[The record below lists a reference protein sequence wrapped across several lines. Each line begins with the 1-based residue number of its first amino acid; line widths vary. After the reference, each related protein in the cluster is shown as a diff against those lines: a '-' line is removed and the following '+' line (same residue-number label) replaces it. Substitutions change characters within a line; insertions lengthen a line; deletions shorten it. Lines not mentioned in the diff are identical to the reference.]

1 MFFSEKTLFGA
12 FRAFCLAFL
21 FALLS
26 PPTQVDATPRNDFP
40 EFPIIRNNVDFW
52 EKIYSTYSL
61 NTAVVHDQN
70 DLTKIYEVVAL
81 IDHDIPGAQRINN
94 NHLQTIKEKYEQIL
108 LRLSSGHPPETR
120 DEQRVARMFE
130 GSSAHRTMRFAAENI
145 RAQNGQKERFL
156 EGTLR
161 STKYINRIKQ
171 IFHEYGLPGD
181 LAYLPHVESS
191 FNTQAY
197 SKCGAAGIWQFTRS
211 TGKQYMRI
219 DHRIDERRDPLIS
232 TRAAAQ
238 LLKKNYEALGSWPLA
253 ITAYNYGTA
262 GMVRAAQAHGSYEN
276 IFRHY
281 EEGYFKFASR
291 NFYSEFLA
299 ARKVAKELSARQ
311 AQRPEVSETTRSSFQ
326 AGSAGRQTVSK
337 NVKVVPAAQ
346 RLPAAISPPVVQ
358 STKHLRTRP
367 RLRLYRVK
375 RGDTATSIAASA
387 NISVQELCRENNLN
401 PKAILRF
408 GQSLRIPAR
417 DSAPREKETLR
428 SVSTPG
434 KKSAAATTTTKQ
446 PLRSISESRIHCRQV
461 LARLNVLRP
470 EIPC

>member
-1 MFFSEKTLFGA
+1 MFFSEQTHCGT
-12 FRAFCLAFL
+12 FRAFFLVFL

-26 PPTQVDATPRNDFP
+26 APTQVDATTQNDFP

-61 NTAVVHDQN
+61 NTAVIHDQN
-70 DLTKIYEVVAL
+70 DLTKIYAVVNL
-81 IDHDIPGAQRINN
+81 VDKDIPRARSINN
-94 NHLQTIKEKYEQIL
+94 NHLETIKEKYEQIL
-108 LRLSSGHPPETR
+108 LRLSSGHPPATNE
-120 DEQRVARMFE
+120 EQRVARMFQ
-130 GSSAHRTMRFAAENI
+130 GPAAQRTMRFAAENI

-161 STKYINRIKQ
+161 STRYIEKIKK

-191 FNTQAY
+191 FNIQAY

-219 DHRIDERRDPLIS
+219 DRHTDERRDPLIS

-262 GMVRAAQAHGSYEN
+262 GMVRAAQSHGSYEN

-299 ARKVAKELSARQ
+299 ARKVAKELSGRYV
-311 AQRPEVSETTRSSFQ
+311 QRPEVSETTRSSSPT
-326 AGSAGRQTVSK
+326 GSAGRETASR
-337 NVKVVPAAQ
+337 NVKAVPAAQ
-346 RLPAAISPPVVQ
+346 SPPVAISPSAVK
-358 STKHLRTRP
+358 SKKHLWKRP
-367 RLRLYRVK
+367 RLRIYTVK

-387 NISVQELCRENNLN
+387 NISVHELCRENNLN
-401 PKAILRF
+401 PKAILRS

-417 DSAPREKETLR
+417 DSSPREKETLR
-428 SVSTPG
+428 SISTPG
-434 KKSAAATTTTKQ
+434 KRSAAATTTTKN
-446 PLRSISESRIHCRQV
+446 PLQTISESRTLCRED
-461 LARLNVLRP
+461 LPRLNVQLPKRR
-470 EIPC
+470 C

>member
-1 MFFSEKTLFGA
+1 MLFSEQKFFDALKACCLLF
-12 FRAFCLAFL
+12 LL
-21 FALLS
+21 TLLS
-26 PPTQVDATPRNDFP
+26 DPANVQAAGQNDFP

-61 NTAVVHDQN
+61 NTAVIHDQN
-70 DLTKIYEVVAL
+70 DLTKIYAVVNL
-81 IDHDIPGAQRINN
+81 VDHDIPGARSINN

-108 LRLSSGHPPETR
+108 LRLSSGHPPATSE
-120 DEQRVARMFE
+120 EKRVEHMFQ
-130 GSSAHRTMRFAAENI
+130 GPGAHKTMRFAAENI

-161 STKYINRIKQ
+161 STQYIERIKK
-171 IFHEYGLPGD
+171 IFREYGLPGD

-191 FNTQAY
+191 FNVQAY

-219 DHRIDERRDPLIS
+219 DRHIDERRDPLIS
-232 TRAAAQ
+232 TRAAAK

-262 GMVRAAQAHGSYEN
+262 GMVRAAQSHGSYEN

-299 ARKVAKELSARQ
+299 ARKVAKELSGRQ
-311 AQRPEVSETTRSSFQ
+311 IQRTELPATTRSSSPN
-326 AGSAGRQTVSK
+326 GSAPKETASGNITSA
-337 NVKVVPAAQ
+337 PAGK
-346 RLPAAISPPVVQ
+346 RPPVAISPSSVK
-358 STKHLRTRP
+358 SKKHLWTRP

-375 RGDTATSIAASA
+375 RGDTATSIASSAS
-387 NISVQELCRENNLN
+387 ISVHDLCRENNLN
-401 PKAILRF
+401 PKAILKS

-428 SVSTPG
+428 SISTPG
-434 KKSAAATTTTKQ
+434 KRSAAATPTTKNPVQ
-446 PLRSISESRIHCRQV
+446 SFSLNTPASLHESPRKTQS
-461 LARLNVLRP
+461 AAA
-470 EIPC
+470 